1 MTILI
6 QQNMILLQKSNIK
19 VLLAHCGKNPWLELK
34 FKERARGRNLLTSII
49 RHTVYYSTKLHH
61 LHIFRKNDF
70 LNENVT
76 RI

>member
-19 VLLAHCGKNPWLELK
+19 VLLAKSEKNPWLELK